1 MDSLHERLQSSSE
14 AGPTAVL
21 DVRTAWEFS
30 KGHIP
35 GAMHISLDTLSD
47 AVRPSHSQCAGNLQY
62 RRQLI
67 ACWMCKAQ
75 LLGSSL
81 FAAVHADRVQCCM
94 HKLLALPF
102 LKVAY

>member
-1 MDSLHERLQSSSE
+1 MWTACMSACQSSSE

-47 AVRPSHSQCAGNLQY
+47 AVRPAHLQCTDLSLQY
-62 RRQLI
+62 LFRMI
-67 ACWMCKAQ
+67 ACRMC
-75 LLGSSL
+75 
-81 FAAVHADRVQCCM
+81 
-94 HKLLALPF
+94 
-102 LKVAY
+102 